1 MLRAV
6 LSANQDTHGIS
17 LSFGFG
23 IQGLGLKVRG
33 FQWRNSIVD
42 AELLLL
48 LLLLYSRTG
57 PRRALIGC
65 ERFPLATSDVFLQ
78 SPGLM
83 G

>member
-42 AELLLL
+42 AELL
-48 LLLLYSRTG
+48 
-57 PRRALIGC
+57 GC

-78 SPGLM
+78 SSGLM
-83 G
+83 GCNCTLQIVTA